1 MNLNDYFDPVEI
13 RNTQKNYINSNVQL
27 LSAISVHTEKA
38 PIDNIEDFDL
48 VFIGLPNCKND
59 EFVDEFSEIRN
70 ELYSLTANKK
80 IKFYD
85 LGNLKCGQTK
95 NDSIIGLRDVII
107 ELVSK
112 NIIPIIIG
120 NSEDIIYSQYLAL
133 KQFRKKIN
141 IVSVDSKISALTNKE
156 TGNKTTLWKILVD
169 ESEALFSFTNIGYQ
183 TYFVNHKT
191 LQFLTENY
199 HLAYRTGY
207 VRSNI
212 KEVEPV
218 FRDAEIIGI
227 NISAIRQSDAPAQ
240 INASPNG
247 FYGEEICQISRYAG
261 VSNNISVFG
270 VYDYAPDLDFNNQT
284 SRMISQMI
292 WYFIDGY
299 YQRINENPMD
309 KTGSY
314 KKFLVNLNSFEYELI
329 FYKSEKTD
337 RWWMEIP
344 NLKSENKS
352 NLIISCTLEDY
363 QKAGNGEVPE
373 RWIKTFQK
381 INSN

>member
-27 LSAISVHTEKA
+27 LSAISVHTEKT

-48 VFIGLPNCKND
+48 VFIGLSNCKND

-183 TYFVNHKT
+183 TYFVNPKT
-191 LQFLTENY
+191 LQFLTEN
-199 HLAYRTGY
+199 HHVAYRTGF

-212 KEVEPV
+212 KEVEPI
-218 FRDAEIIGI
+218 FRDAEIFIPMILASLNIGSTSLI
-227 NISAIRQSDAPAQ
+227 FDLTNPV
-240 INASPNG
+240 
-247 FYGEEICQISRYAG
+247 RYA
-261 VSNNISVFG
+261 
-270 VYDYAPDLDFNNQT
+270 
-284 SRMISQMI
+284 
-292 WYFIDGY
+292 
-299 YQRINENPMD
+299 
-309 KTGSY
+309 K
-314 KKFLVNLNSFEYELI
+314 
-329 FYKSEKTD
+329 
-337 RWWMEIP
+337 
-344 NLKSENKS
+344 
-352 NLIISCTLEDY
+352 
-363 QKAGNGEVPE
+363 
-373 RWIKTFQK
+373 
-381 INSN
+381 